1 MKEHNLPNTQ
11 ILSSAVINANLGD
24 SMLIYLAI
32 VTVAGQLSEQW
43 FLLTCKNETKLYEN
57 M

>member
-32 VTVAGQLSEQW
+32 VTVAGQLSEQ
-43 FLLTCKNETKLYEN
+43 
-57 M
+57 